1 MRQAK
6 LAQLLALDGHTVHT
20 YALEQD
26 RSTGPLPEEDLSQ
39 AEKADCVVLPLLVST
54 EGRPSQRPSIPNRSS
69 LVRRIRCTSPQPVY
83 LRRPL
88 DSEIL
93 ALAAHRGLTSACT
106 DCP

>member
-1 MRQAK
+1 MKHELNIWVVGGDMRQAK

-54 EGRPSQRPSIPNRSS
+54 EGGLLTVSYTHLTLPTK
-69 LVRRIRCTSPQPVY
+69 RIV
-83 LRRPL
+83 
-88 DSEIL
+88 
-93 ALAAHRGLTSACT
+93 
-106 DCP
+106 

>member
-1 MRQAK
+1 MKHELNIWVVGGDMRQAK

-54 EGRPSQRPSIPNRSS
+54 EGGLLNAPLSQTNHPLSDVLDALRPSQFICC
-69 LVRRIRCTSPQPVY
+69 LLYTS
-83 LRRPL
+83 
-88 DSEIL
+88 D
-93 ALAAHRGLTSACT
+93 AA
-106 DCP
+106 DE